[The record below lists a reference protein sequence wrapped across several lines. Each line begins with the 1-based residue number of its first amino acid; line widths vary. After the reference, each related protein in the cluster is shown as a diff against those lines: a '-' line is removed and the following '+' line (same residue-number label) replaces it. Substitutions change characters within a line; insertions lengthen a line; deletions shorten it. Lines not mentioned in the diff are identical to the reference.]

1 MVIRSLGRNHA
12 HEAQRRRALLL
23 LITASIWGVVLLA
36 RLTYLQLYLH
46 DSLIERAASQQTR
59 VIELAGRRGDI
70 LAHGGETLATSIQLG
85 SVYAQPPKIADAWA
99 AAKLL
104 APALELPAETVA
116 ELISRQRSFVYL
128 RRKARPETTAE
139 ILRLVRGA
147 RLSGIGVL
155 PESKR
160 YYPHRSLAA
169 HVVGAVDI
177 DNAGRFGIERH
188 YDDLIAG
195 QPGAFNSL
203 RDGWRNVIGTRG
215 ALMEDPTRG
224 HDLVLTIDWGL
235 QYAAEEALR
244 RAVLDKHA
252 SGGSI
257 VAMDPRTGAVRAMAS
272 FPTLNLNDNNDPGF
286 LAHARN
292 NGVAFTFEPGSI
304 FKVITAAAALHEG
317 VVDENEPID
326 CEGGTYRVANYTY
339 EDSQLG
345 FGVMPFRDVL
355 AYSSNVGTIKVCQRL
370 APQTYYSWIR
380 DFGFGSRTGVD
391 LPAEEP
397 GSVAAPDSWSKLS
410 QSSMSFGQEL
420 ATTPI
425 QLTTAIAAVANGGL
439 LLRPYLVEQVRDRD
453 GNTVAEIEH
462 PRGTMTP
469 GQPQVRRRVLKR
481 SIARRVGLMM
491 EGVVTS
497 GTGAPAGIPGYR
509 IAGKTSTAQKF
520 DPAARRYSKHV
531 AGFVGFLPAADPQ
544 LVILVVVDEPQRRY
558 GHVGS
563 QAAAPAFRAV
573 ADAATRI
580 LRIAPDVVFSVPE
593 EWVTDDPELASNGR
607 LGSNPPSP

>member
-1 MVIRSLGRNHA
+1 MVIRSLGRNHT
-12 HEAQRRRALLL
+12 HNIHRGRALLL
-23 LITASIWGVVLLA
+23 LTTASIWGVVLLA

-46 DSLIERAASQQTR
+46 DSLVERAASQQTR

-70 LAHGGETLATSIQLG
+70 FARGGETLATSIQLG
-85 SVYAQPPKIADAWA
+85 SVYAQPPKITDVRATAQ
-99 AAKLL
+99 LL
-104 APALELPAETVA
+104 APALGLPIETVA
-116 ELISRQRSFVYL
+116 ETISRERPFVYL

-139 ILRLVRGA
+139 ILRLVRRK
-147 RLSGIGVL
+147 RLTGIGVL

-177 DNAGRFGIERH
+177 DNSGRFGIERH

-195 QPGAFNSL
+195 RPGAFNSL

-224 HDLVLTIDWGL
+224 YDLVLTVDWGL

-244 RAVLDKHA
+244 RAIHDKHA
-252 SGGSI
+252 VGGSI

-326 CEGGTYRVANYTY
+326 CEGGTYRVANHTY
-339 EDSQLG
+339 QDWRLG

-355 AYSSNVGTIKVCQRL
+355 ANSSNVGTIKVCQRL
-370 APQTYYSWIR
+370 APQTFYSWIR
-380 DFGFGSRTGVD
+380 DFGFGTRTGVD
-391 LPAEEP
+391 LPGEEP
-397 GSVAAPDSWSKLS
+397 GRVAAPASWSKLS
-410 QSSMSFGQEL
+410 QSSMAFGQEL

-453 GNTVAEIEH
+453 GNTLTEIEH
-462 PRGTMTP
+462 ARGTMKP
-469 GQPQVRRRVLKR
+469 GQTLVRRRVLKQ
-481 SIARRVGLMM
+481 SIARRVGLIM
-491 EGVVTS
+491 EGVVS
-497 GTGAPAGIPGYR
+497 GGTGKPAGIPGYR

-520 DPAARRYSKHV
+520 DPAVLRYSKRI
-531 AGFVGFLPAADPQ
+531 AGFVGFLPVADPQ
-544 LVILVVVDEPQRRY
+544 LVILVVVDEPQRGY
-558 GHVGS
+558 GHGGS
-563 QAAAPAFRAV
+563 QAAAPVFRAV

-580 LRIAPDVVFSVPE
+580 LRIAPDALLSVPE
-593 EWVTDDPELASNGR
+593 EWVTDDPDQASNGR
-607 LGSNPPSP
+607 PVPISPVP